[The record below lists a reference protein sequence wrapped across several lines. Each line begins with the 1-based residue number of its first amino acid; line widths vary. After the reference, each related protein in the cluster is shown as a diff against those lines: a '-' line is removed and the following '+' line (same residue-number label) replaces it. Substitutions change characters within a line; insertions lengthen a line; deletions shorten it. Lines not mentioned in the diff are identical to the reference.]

1 MFDPGLTHLIEGPN
15 IDRPINAFTLTNE
28 FHRLVGDFEIFF
40 EPTSAPDLS
49 TETQHTYKI
58 DSTQSFKPLRH
69 PILPVTRTLY
79 LTPDHT
85 INPPSPRLLAIHRA
99 CVFILH
105 LSGAGDYINKI
116 LRDMDEVDV
125 KKDGSTELGRL
136 VGLKAGGWLDEVSVC

>member
-1 MFDPGLTHLIEGPN
+1 MFDPGVTHLINGSL
-15 IDRPINAFTLTNE
+15 IDRPINALTLTHT
-28 FHRLVGDFEIFF
+28 FHHRFGNFEVYF
-40 EPTSAPDLS
+40 EPTTDID
-49 TETQHTYKI
+49 TQTRHRYKI
-58 DSTQSFKPLRH
+58 DSVRQLQAFRG

-85 INPPSPRLLAIHRA
+85 IDPPSPRLLAIYRA
-99 CVFILH
+99 CAFILH

>member
-15 IDRPINAFTLTNE
+15 VDRPINAFTLTNE
-28 FHRLVGDFEIFF
+28 FHRLVGDFKIYF
-40 EPTSAPDLS
+40 EPTLAPDLS
-49 TETQHTYKI
+49 AETQHTYKI
-58 DSTQSFKPLRH
+58 DSTQSLKSLRH

-79 LTPDHT
+79 LTPDH
-85 INPPSPRLLAIHRA
+85 IIDPPFPRLLAIYRA
-99 CVFILH
+99 CVFIFH

-136 VGLKAGGWLDEVSVC
+136 IGLKAGGWLDKVSVC